1 MDRKIPRPEHPKPQF
16 KRSDWQNLNGAWNF
30 AFDDQNLGEKDKWY
44 KKEELEEKIIV
55 PFSFETKAS
64 GIADRSEHNFIWYQR
79 TFKVEVDS
87 EKKIILNFGAVDYK
101 TKVWINGR
109 FAGSHSGGYDSF
121 AFDISDFVDYREENN
136 LVVKVEDSRS
146 KSQPRG
152 KQTYKNDNF
161 LCWYTRTTGIWQTV
175 WLEYVDQNLYL
186 RDLKITP
193 DIDQSEV
200 ELDYFFN
207 AVDFGTGNY
216 KLLTTIEFE
225 GKKITEFEFEITK
238 ANYKLKINVEDE
250 NNELK
255 LWYPDSPNLYD
266 LKLTLFRDNEV
277 VDQLSSYFGMRKISI
292 EADQILLNNQPFY
305 QKLILDQGYW
315 PDSLVT
321 PPSDQAIKKDVELAK
336 KMGFNGARKHQ
347 KIEDDRFYYW
357 ADKLGLLVWA
367 EMGSTYEFSE
377 QAVENFSLEWQ
388 RVVKELY
395 NHPSIVCWVPF
406 NESWGIEAVKS
417 NKKQQSF
424 TESIYQLTKSIDSER
439 PIISN
444 DGWEHT
450 TSDII
455 TFHDYVESIDK
466 LRQTYLEKIDKL
478 LANKEVFND
487 QVYIEGGKFIMAD
500 NYDYQ
505 GQPLLFSEF
514 GGVAFQ
520 NKEGWGYGEQVQTKE
535 ELFQRIEKL
544 MVLIKEAEYFRG
556 YCYTQLTDVEQE
568 KNGLLDENRE
578 FKLELEKIKE
588 LNQIVDI

>member
-207 AVDFGTGNY
+207 AEDFGTGNY

-292 EADQILLNNQPFY
+292 EADQILLNNQPLY

>member
-30 AFDDQNLGEKDKWY
+30 AFDDQNLGEKDKWH

-79 TFKVEVDS
+79 KFRVEVDS

-292 EADQILLNNQPFY
+292 EADQILLNNQPLY

>member
-44 KKEELEEKIIV
+44 KKEELEEKINV

-292 EADQILLNNQPFY
+292 EADQILLNNQPLY

>member
-121 AFDISDFVDYREENN
+121 TFDISDFVDYREENN

-207 AVDFGTGNY
+207 AEDFGTGNY

-292 EADQILLNNQPFY
+292 EADQILLNNQPLY